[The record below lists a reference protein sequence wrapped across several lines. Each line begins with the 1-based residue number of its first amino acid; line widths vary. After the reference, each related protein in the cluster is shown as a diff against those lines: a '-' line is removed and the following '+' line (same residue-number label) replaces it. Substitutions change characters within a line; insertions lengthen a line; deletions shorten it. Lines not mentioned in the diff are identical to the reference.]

1 MGMSERNDLKKYGI
15 VKGRLQINLRCKGEG
30 GGGQGGAGVRN
41 TRSFRYPIYK
51 KRDIKEGS

>member
-30 GGGQGGAGVRN
+30 GGGAGRSGGKKHAEFQVR
-41 TRSFRYPIYK
+41 YI
-51 KRDIKEGS
+51 

>member
-30 GGGQGGAGVRN
+30 GGGGGAGRGEE
-41 TRSFRYPIYK
+41 TRGVS
-51 KRDIKEGS
+51 GTL

>member
-30 GGGQGGAGVRN
+30 GGAGRGGG
-41 TRSFRYPIYK
+41 K
-51 KRDIKEGS
+51 KHAEFQVPYI